1 MSKKTKIWLVIAA
14 SLVLVG
20 CILFGCVM
28 AEINWDFKKLSTVEY
43 GESRYALWKD
53 YKNISIVTNTA
64 DIVFVPSENGDSTVQ
79 CYEQRNMKHSVE
91 VKEDTLIIEVQ
102 DTRAWYEYVGFS
114 FDSPKITVT
123 IPQGEYGSLSVK
135 TSTGDVTISKAFHF
149 DSMDISQA
157 TGGVTNN
164 ASVSGEM
171 KIKTG
176 TGNIRVNNVSADSLK
191 LSVSTGKVT
200 VTNARCNN
208 FWSEGDTGDLVLKN
222 VVAAEKIAVE
232 RDTGDVELVGC
243 DAGELFIET
252 DTGHVKGSLLT
263 DKIFTAES
271 DTGRVDVPKTATGG
285 RCEISTD
292 TGDIKI
298 TIQS

>member
-1 MSKKTKIWLVIAA
+1 MSKRTKIWLMVAA
-14 SLVLVG
+14 SLVLIG
-20 CILFGCVM
+20 GILFGCVM
-28 AEINWDFKKLSTVEY
+28 AEINWDFKKLSTAEY
-43 GESRYALWKD
+43 GESRYSLWKD

-64 DIVFVPSENGDSTVQ
+64 DIRLIPAENGENSVH
-79 CYEQRNMKHSVE
+79 CFEQRNVKHSVE
-91 VKEDTLIIEVQ
+91 IKGDTLVIEVQ
-102 DTRAWYEYVGFS
+102 DTRAWYEYIGFG
-114 FDSPKITVT
+114 FDKPKITLT
-123 IPQGEYGSLSVK
+123 IPRGEYGSLSVK
-135 TSTGDVTISKAFHF
+135 ASTGDVTISKAFHF

-157 TGGVTNN
+157 TGSTVNN
-164 ASVSGEM
+164 ASVSGTM
-171 KIKTG
+171 KIKTS
-176 TGNIRVNNVSADSLK
+176 TGSIRVNDVSADSLQ

-200 VTNARCNN
+200 VTNARCNH

-222 VVAAEKIAVE
+222 VVADKKLVVE

-271 DTGRVDVPKTATGG
+271 DTGRVDVPKTVTGG

-298 TIQS
+298 TIQP